1 MMGYLNP
8 SRRAMPALSTKT
20 KSHYRELIRSVFAE
34 KPQTYWGNHI
44 AVRTARIVLDRH
56 HLGKHGGEIQGVGA
70 GVQIS
75 ASLDSK
81 WTPRDLFRDA
91 EARNHFRKSMFCW
104 GLFLVDL
111 KGFEPLTSSM
121 PFKKYQ

>member
-1 MMGYLNP
+1 MGDLNP

-20 KSHYRELIRSVFAE
+20 KPHYRELIRSVLAE

-44 AVRTARIVLDRH
+44 SVRTGGTVLDRH
-56 HLGKHGGEIQGVGA
+56 HVGKHVGEIQSVGA

-81 WTPRDLFRDA
+81 WTPRGLFRDV
-91 EARNHFRKSMFCW
+91 EERGHFS
-104 GLFLVDL
+104 
-111 KGFEPLTSSM
+111 
-121 PFKKYQ
+121 